1 MKIETVK
8 LVRAFDRDVGSK
20 LMVNGVEIASVN
32 YDDHGDA
39 GAEVLYA
46 MHQGLA
52 RLAGVSAEI
61 ADVDD
66 PEFETPSPDPE
77 IDAPVDVAPPPAPTV
92 AGRDRDDA
100 LWSVAAGVAGTV
112 ALVVT
117 LVVLLLAGGRGGMSS
132 GAAQQIKFGI
142 EDMGRSYEKATIGA
156 ACIAAGHRWEYG
168 RCDFDDK

>member
-8 LVRAFDRDVGSK
+8 LVRAFDRDVGSR
-20 LMVNGVEIASVN
+20 LLVNGVEIASAN

-66 PEFETPSPDPE
+66 PEFEAPSPDPD
-77 IDAPVDVAPPPAPTV
+77 IDASVDVAPPPAPSV
-92 AGRDRDDA
+92 AGRDREDA
-100 LWSVAAGVAGTV
+100 LWSV

-117 LVVLLLAGGRGGMSS
+117 LVVLLLAGGRGDMIS

-168 RCDFDDK
+168 RCDFYEK